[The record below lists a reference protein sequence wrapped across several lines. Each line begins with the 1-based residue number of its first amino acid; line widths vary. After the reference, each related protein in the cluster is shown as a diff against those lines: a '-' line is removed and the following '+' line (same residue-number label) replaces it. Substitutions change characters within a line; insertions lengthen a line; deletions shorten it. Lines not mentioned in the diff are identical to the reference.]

1 MRSLISLSLLL
12 AVFSLVQADVV
23 LTQPPSLTGKPGH
36 PLRLT
41 CKTSG
46 FDLSSYRMHWVRQV
60 PGKGLEWLLHYYSP
74 TSSYNAFAP
83 GIEDRVTVIKENSKN
98 IFDLIIKSPRVD
110 DTAIYYCARG
120 DWGFGS
126 RYLDYWGQGTMM
138 TVTNAETTPPS
149 LYALLPYCGQ
159 SSSGGSV
166 TVGCLASSYSPDP
179 AIFTWTSNEQLIT
192 DQVTTY
198 TSVLNKNGLYTLS
211 SQLTIAESQLG
222 SINCKVAH
230 KSNTWSAVR
239 GPMPDLPSPLPPVVI
254 LTQFSP
260 EDIVMRKPTT
270 AICFI
275 YGFRPDSLSVEWL
288 KDWQPIHSGVVTSP
302 SVENNG
308 TFSTSSRLTVTA
320 REWKSDSVYTCKVT
334 HQPTHTITVK
344 NITKYPDCDPP
355 EPVKVSF
362 LPPSPKQVLMEPIVT
377 LTCVV
382 ANAPHDVSV
391 TWTQEQTHLQ
401 SGYGKPSATW
411 PQEVISKLNIST
423 QDWTGG
429 KVYFCIVSHD
439 DIPTPIRK
447 KIFKETEYRKQPS
460 VYLLLPSAEEL
471 SAQQSLTLSCLV
483 KNFAPKE
490 IFVEWTVNDQSIHAD
505 KYKNTEVMA
514 DSADGDYSMYSM
526 LSISAGDWDRGYS
539 YSCVVGHETF
549 PLKTLTRAV
558 NKSSGKP
565 SFVNISLVLMDTVNA
580 CE

>member
-1 MRSLISLSLLL
+1 
-12 AVFSLVQADVV
+12 
-23 LTQPPSLTGKPGH
+23 
-36 PLRLT
+36 
-41 CKTSG
+41 
-46 FDLSSYRMHWVRQV
+46 MH
-60 PGKGLEWLLHYYSP
+60 
-74 TSSYNAFAP
+74 
-83 GIEDRVTVIKENSKN
+83 
-98 IFDLIIKSPRVD
+98 
-110 DTAIYYCARG
+110 
-120 DWGFGS
+120 
-126 RYLDYWGQGTMM
+126 
-138 TVTNAETTPPS
+138 
-149 LYALLPYCGQ
+149 
-159 SSSGGSV
+159 
-166 TVGCLASSYSPDP
+166 
-179 AIFTWTSNEQLIT
+179 
-192 DQVTTY
+192 
-198 TSVLNKNGLYTLS
+198 
-211 SQLTIAESQLG
+211 
-222 SINCKVAH
+222 
-230 KSNTWSAVR
+230 
-239 GPMPDLPSPLPPVVI
+239 
-254 LTQFSP
+254 
-260 EDIVMRKPTT
+260 KPTT

-334 HQPTHTITVK
+334 HQIFM
-344 NITKYPDCDPP
+344 DSCESP

-382 ANAPHDVSV
+382 ANAPHDVNV
-391 TWTQEQTHLQ
+391 TWTKEQTHLQ
-401 SGYGKPSATW
+401 SGYGKPSATG

-423 QDWTGG
+423 QDWTDG

-447 KIFKETEYRKQPS
+447 KIFTEPVLYTKQPS

-490 IFVEWTVNDQSIHAD
+490 IFVEWTVNDQSIHAN

-565 SFVNISLVLMDTVNA
+565 NEHDNLWPTASTFIILFFLSIFYSATVTLFKVGRGNSLTL
-580 CE
+580 

>member
-12 AVFSLVQADVV
+12 AVFSRVQAGVV

-46 FDLSSYRMHWVRQV
+46 FDLSSYYMSWVRQV
-60 PGKGLEWLLHYYSP
+60 PGKGLEWLLTYYS
-74 TSSYNAFAP
+74 SSNNGFAP
-83 GIEDRVTVIKENSKN
+83 GIEDRVTVIKENSNN

-110 DTAIYYCARG
+110 D
-120 DWGFGS
+120 
-126 RYLDYWGQGTMM
+126 
-138 TVTNAETTPPS
+138 
-149 LYALLPYCGQ
+149 
-159 SSSGGSV
+159 
-166 TVGCLASSYSPDP
+166 P
-179 AIFTWTSNEQLIT
+179 AIFTWRSNTNPIT
-192 DQVTTY
+192 DQVETY
-198 TSVLNKNGLYTLS
+198 PSVLNKNGLYTLS

-222 SINCKVAH
+222 SIYCKVAH
-230 KSNTWSAVR
+230 KSNTWSAVEIVV
-239 GPMPDLPSPLPPVVI
+239 PDLPSPLPPVVI

-260 EDIVMRKPTT
+260 EEIAMRKPTT

-334 HQPTHTITVK
+334 HQPSHTITVK
-344 NITKYPDCDPP
+344 NITKCPDCPLD
-355 EPVKVSF
+355 EHVKVSF

-382 ANAPHDVSV
+382 ANAPHDVNV

-401 SGYGKPSATW
+401 SGYRKPSATG

-447 KIFKETEYRKQPS
+447 KIFKEPVLYTKQPS

-490 IFVEWTVNDQSIHAD
+490 IFVEWTVNDQSIDAN

-580 CE
+580 CQ

>member
-1 MRSLISLSLLL
+1 
-12 AVFSLVQADVV
+12 
-23 LTQPPSLTGKPGH
+23 
-36 PLRLT
+36 
-41 CKTSG
+41 
-46 FDLSSYRMHWVRQV
+46 MH
-60 PGKGLEWLLHYYSP
+60 
-74 TSSYNAFAP
+74 
-83 GIEDRVTVIKENSKN
+83 
-98 IFDLIIKSPRVD
+98 
-110 DTAIYYCARG
+110 
-120 DWGFGS
+120 
-126 RYLDYWGQGTMM
+126 
-138 TVTNAETTPPS
+138 
-149 LYALLPYCGQ
+149 
-159 SSSGGSV
+159 
-166 TVGCLASSYSPDP
+166 
-179 AIFTWTSNEQLIT
+179 
-192 DQVTTY
+192 
-198 TSVLNKNGLYTLS
+198 
-211 SQLTIAESQLG
+211 
-222 SINCKVAH
+222 
-230 KSNTWSAVR
+230 
-239 GPMPDLPSPLPPVVI
+239 
-254 LTQFSP
+254 
-260 EDIVMRKPTT
+260 KPTT

-334 HQPTHTITVK
+334 HQPSHTITGSQFPCKCPLVG
-344 NITKYPDCDPP
+344 
-355 EPVKVSF
+355 VSF

-382 ANAPHDVSV
+382 ANAPHDVNV
-391 TWTQEQTHLQ
+391 TWTKEQTHLQ
-401 SGYGKPSATW
+401 SGYGKPSATG

-423 QDWTGG
+423 QDWTDG

-447 KIFKETEYRKQPS
+447 KIFTEPGEQPM
-460 VYLLLPSAEEL
+460 YLLLPSAEEL

-490 IFVEWTVNDQSIHAD
+490 IFVEWTVNDQSIHAN

-558 NKSSGKP
+558 NKSSDHTDDLCFQQDEHDNLWPTASTFIILFFLSIFYSATVTLFKAHLLILWI
-565 SFVNISLVLMDTVNA
+565 FQYIVNT
-580 CE
+580 

>member
-1 MRSLISLSLLL
+1 MSCS
-12 AVFSLVQADVV
+12 
-23 LTQPPSLTGKPGH
+23 
-36 PLRLT
+36 
-41 CKTSG
+41 
-46 FDLSSYRMHWVRQV
+46 
-60 PGKGLEWLLHYYSP
+60 
-74 TSSYNAFAP
+74 
-83 GIEDRVTVIKENSKN
+83 
-98 IFDLIIKSPRVD
+98 
-110 DTAIYYCARG
+110 
-120 DWGFGS
+120 
-126 RYLDYWGQGTMM
+126 
-138 TVTNAETTPPS
+138 
-149 LYALLPYCGQ
+149 
-159 SSSGGSV
+159 
-166 TVGCLASSYSPDP
+166 
-179 AIFTWTSNEQLIT
+179 
-192 DQVTTY
+192 
-198 TSVLNKNGLYTLS
+198 
-211 SQLTIAESQLG
+211 
-222 SINCKVAH
+222 
-230 KSNTWSAVR
+230 
-239 GPMPDLPSPLPPVVI
+239 
-254 LTQFSP
+254 SP
-260 EDIVMRKPTT
+260 ETVAPSCYPHTVFPGGHRN
-270 AICFI
+270 A
-275 YGFRPDSLSVEWL
+275 LSVEWL

-308 TFSTSSRLTVTA
+308 TFSTSSRLTVSA
-320 REWKSDSVYTCKVT
+320 REGKSDSVYTCKVT
-334 HQPTHTITVK
+334 HQPSHTITVK
-344 NITKYPDCDPP
+344 NITKSLHRTHFSFPFLVCPLD
-355 EPVKVSF
+355 EHVKVSF

-382 ANAPHDVSV
+382 ANAPHDVNV

-401 SGYGKPSATW
+401 SGYGKPSATG

-447 KIFKETEYRKQPS
+447 KIFKEP

-490 IFVEWTVNDQSIHAD
+490 IFVEWTVNDQSIDAN

-580 CE
+580 CQ

>member
-12 AVFSLVQADVV
+12 AVFSRVQAEVV

-46 FDLSSYRMHWVRQV
+46 FNLGGYYMSWVRQV
-60 PGKGLEWLLHYYSP
+60 PGKGLEWLLRYYSP
-74 TSSYNAFAP
+74 TGSYNGFAP
-83 GIEDRVTVIKENSKN
+83 GIEDRVTVIKEDSNN
-98 IFDLIIKSPRVD
+98 IFDLTIKSPRVD
-110 DTAIYYCARG
+110 DTAIYYCARIR
-120 DWGFGS
+120 GS
-126 RYLDYWGQGTMM
+126 GPREIDYWGQGTMM

-179 AIFTWTSNEQLIT
+179 AIFTWRSNTNPIT
-192 DQVTTY
+192 DQVETY
-198 TSVLNKNGLYTLS
+198 PSVLNKNGLYTLS

-222 SINCKVAH
+222 SIYCKVAH
-230 KSNTWSAVR
+230 KSNTWSAVEILV
-239 GPMPDLPSPLPPVVI
+239 PDLPSPLPPVVI

-260 EDIVMRKPTT
+260 EDIAMHKPTT

-320 REWKSDSVYTCKVT
+320 REGKSDSVYTCKVT
-334 HQPTHTITVK
+334 HQPSHTITVK
-344 NITKYPDCDPP
+344 NITKCPDCPP
-355 EPVKVSF
+355 VEPVKVSF

-382 ANAPHDVSV
+382 ANAPHDVNV

-401 SGYGKPSATW
+401 SGYGKPSATG
-411 PQEVISKLNIST
+411 PQEVISKLNVST

-429 KVYFCIVSHD
+429 KVYFCIVSHG

-447 KIFKETEYRKQPS
+447 KIFKEPVLYTKQPS

-490 IFVEWTVNDQSIHAD
+490 IFVEWTVNDQSIDAD

-580 CE
+580 CQ

>member
-1 MRSLISLSLLL
+1 
-12 AVFSLVQADVV
+12 
-23 LTQPPSLTGKPGH
+23 
-36 PLRLT
+36 
-41 CKTSG
+41 
-46 FDLSSYRMHWVRQV
+46 MH
-60 PGKGLEWLLHYYSP
+60 
-74 TSSYNAFAP
+74 
-83 GIEDRVTVIKENSKN
+83 
-98 IFDLIIKSPRVD
+98 
-110 DTAIYYCARG
+110 
-120 DWGFGS
+120 
-126 RYLDYWGQGTMM
+126 
-138 TVTNAETTPPS
+138 
-149 LYALLPYCGQ
+149 
-159 SSSGGSV
+159 
-166 TVGCLASSYSPDP
+166 
-179 AIFTWTSNEQLIT
+179 
-192 DQVTTY
+192 
-198 TSVLNKNGLYTLS
+198 
-211 SQLTIAESQLG
+211 
-222 SINCKVAH
+222 
-230 KSNTWSAVR
+230 
-239 GPMPDLPSPLPPVVI
+239 
-254 LTQFSP
+254 
-260 EDIVMRKPTT
+260 KPTT

-334 HQPTHTITVK
+334 HQPSHTITVK
-344 NITKYPDCDPP
+344 NITKYPGRRHSTSSVWSKETCCESP

-382 ANAPHDVSV
+382 ANAPHDVNV
-391 TWTQEQTHLQ
+391 TWTKEQTHLQ
-401 SGYGKPSATW
+401 SGYGKPSATG

-423 QDWTGG
+423 QDWTDG

-447 KIFKETEYRKQPS
+447 KIFTEPVLYTKQPS

-490 IFVEWTVNDQSIHAD
+490 IFVEWTVNDQSIHAN

-549 PLKTLTRAV
+549 PLKTLTRAFHKDHTDDLCFQQDEHDNLWPTASTFIILFFLSIFYSATVTLFKAHLLILWIFQYIV
-558 NKSSGKP
+558 N
-565 SFVNISLVLMDTVNA
+565 T
-580 CE
+580 